1 VTADPGATGGVHD
14 GVAPAAGEQL
24 SLL

>member
-1 VTADPGATGGVHD
+1 VTADPAATGGVHD
-14 GVAPAAGEQL
+14 GVSAAGEQL